1 MAQTSQLPTIRST
14 IASHPLQ
21 PRLQNHHARSR
32 RTNRTLPLLRNLH
45 QAERQIDVFEHYAI
59 PFLPAVL
66 IFVNGVQKDMHVGTN
81 LSGLVTMAQKYFA
94 GTDVS
99 KMAQSSAVIAENAV
113 FQRIPTSKYV
123 VFKKGVHDYMFDYF
137 KIKTVPTVMFFKRGD
152 IVGAH
157 EGGNVKEFEKAILS
171 QFAEAL
177 APTHYC
183 KGDYPDWCNT
193 REYCAAWDLNAV
205 EKGGPLDPKIN
216 RK

>member
-1 MAQTSQLPTIRST
+1 
-14 IASHPLQ
+14 
-21 PRLQNHHARSR
+21 
-32 RTNRTLPLLRNLH
+32 
-45 QAERQIDVFEHYAI
+45 
-59 PFLPAVL
+59 
-66 IFVNGVQKDMHVGTN
+66 
-81 LSGLVTMAQKYFA
+81 MAQKYFA

-99 KMAQSSAVIAENAV
+99 SKLLLAMRKAALTTPIAPGEFGLGTFRRVCGGTECVGVLCYEEGNDASEGMLGSFLEMAQSSAVIAENAV